1 MTINLTGVADVQK
14 ITVTL
19 TNVTDNFAHVLPSAA
34 VSMNMLIGDTT
45 GNKTVN
51 ASDVSQTKRQSAV
64 PVTTANFREDVIP
77 NGAINAS
84 DISQVKA
91 TTGHSVP

>member
-1 MTINLTGVADVQK
+1 
-14 ITVTL
+14 
-19 TNVTDNFAHVLPSAA
+19 
-34 VSMNMLIGDTT
+34 MNMLIGDTT

-84 DISQVKA
+84 DIAQVKA